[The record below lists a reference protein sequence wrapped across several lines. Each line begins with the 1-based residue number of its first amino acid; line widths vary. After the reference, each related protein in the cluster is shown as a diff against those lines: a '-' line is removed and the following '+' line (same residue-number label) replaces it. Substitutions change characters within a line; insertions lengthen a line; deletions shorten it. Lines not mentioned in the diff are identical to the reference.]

1 MGALRPTTQAVI
13 LWLEQGVAL
22 ASMMDDR
29 IPDGLPFL
37 EICWNGKD
45 VQVTEHVRCASAHN
59 DPGTSTVLCLQLILI
74 QCGETAACSL
84 DCGDVLRFFI
94 SLTRESSTLALTA
107 NAM

>member
-22 ASMMDDR
+22 ASMMDDG

-37 EICWNGKD
+37 EICWNDRD
-45 VQVTEHVRCASAHN
+45 VQVTEHVRCASARN

-74 QCGETAACSL
+74 QRGKTGACSL
-84 DCGDVLRFFI
+84 DCGGILRFFDM
-94 SLTRESSTLALTA
+94 LCERALRLH
-107 NAM
+107 